1 MRNLQTWIR
10 KIKIEL
16 FSEKTKRKIVFNDSN
31 LNINIS
37 GTKKLA
43 SNLDEFLIVINNL
56 DAKQNLEL
64 SLYEYNLVKIYCSY
78 SDRDP
83 LLLFDGSILQISEKK
98 DSRETSST
106 YIVCGSKFLA
116 KSRKSLTYNFKQG
129 TRLKTILE
137 YIARRERIKLN
148 VDNSYNY
155 KVLQQNESMSGTS
168 GALIDNIIKKNPTGM
183 INCDATSTYHF
194 NIIDNR
200 NYIKREIE
208 INPKSG
214 TLINGFA
221 RLTNEGINFD
231 SLLVVNFSPG
241 DVIKI
246 ASKYIQFSV
255 ESYEDVKNSYKTQ
268 AQLNF
273 NEKDKNV
280 NKYVIFQLNYLIS
293 NKGGEFKVS
302 VLAKNYNLYQNSHL
316 LNRR

>member
-1 MRNLQTWIR
+1 MRKLQTWIR

-16 FSEKTKRKIVFNDSN
+16 FSEKVNRKLVFDNSN
-31 LNINIS
+31 LNITIT

-56 DAKQNLEL
+56 GTKQNLEL
-64 SLYEYNLVKIYCSY
+64 ALYNYNLVKIYCSY
-78 SDRDP
+78 SDREP
-83 LLLFDGSILQISEKK
+83 LLLFDGAILQISEKK
-98 DSRETSST
+98 DSRETSSI

-129 TRLKTILE
+129 TRLKTMLE
-137 YIARRERIKLN
+137 YIGRRERIKLN
-148 VDNSYNY
+148 IDNSYNY

-168 GALIDNIIKKNPTGM
+168 GALIDNIVKKVPTGN

-208 INPKSG
+208 IDPKSG

-221 RLTNEGINFD
+221 RLTNDGINFD

-246 ASKYIQFSV
+246 PSKYIQFSV
-255 ESYEDVKNSYKTQ
+255 ESYKDIKNSYKTQ
-268 AQLNF
+268 TQLNF
-273 NEKDKNV
+273 DEKNKNA
-280 NKYVIFQLNYLIS
+280 NKYIN
-293 NKGGEFKVS
+293 
-302 VLAKNYNLYQNSHL
+302 
-316 LNRR
+316 